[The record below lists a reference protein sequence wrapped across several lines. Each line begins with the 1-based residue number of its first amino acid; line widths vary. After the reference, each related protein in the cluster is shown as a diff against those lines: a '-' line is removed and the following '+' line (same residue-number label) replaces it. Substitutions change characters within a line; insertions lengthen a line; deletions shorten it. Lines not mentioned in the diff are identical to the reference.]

1 MPRMKTPMKFRSLL
15 SAALFAL
22 VLTLAPHAHAQYTL
36 SESFDGGALDI
47 EATTIDGDVIHV
59 APRATSTIHRYAN
72 RFRWVNFR
80 ISGVEGRTPEFRVT
94 ASGFLGSLRGHRFL
108 YRENPTDPNSEWRF
122 FDRGDVDRDNDL
134 YIFANDRPFAADEVE
149 VAWSVTYPVS
159 RASGLVE
166 ELNRTRFVSPTP
178 SSDERLIVGKSLGG
192 TDEFGREIP
201 QLPLYGFRLADDE
214 GPAEGAERQTI
225 VVISGVHSSE
235 TVGNHALEGFLKF
248 LVSDEPEAAR
258 LRSLAEF
265 FVYPLVDPDGRYGGR
280 FRNSHEVPTEDM
292 NRHWHQPETFTNL
305 RKLRRAILTDT
316 GGRADILFDFHG
328 ISNQGND
335 FVFTLEAF
343 AQTPFMQALE
353 ARTGIGPRPSDGH
366 PGMARIYFARDDRL
380 GLREAYTPEFAP
392 RSGRTSEELQAIGRQ
407 YALALLDALIEHQ
420 QRPADEAEIEADA
433 AAETISSH

>member
-1 MPRMKTPMKFRSLL
+1 MHQMKFRSVLL
-15 SAALFAL
+15 AALFAL
-22 VLTLAPHAHAQYTL
+22 VLAIAPPAPCQAQTQYTL
-36 SESFDGGALDI
+36 SESFDGGALDV
-47 EATTIDGDVIHV
+47 EATTIDGDVIHL
-59 APRATSTIHRYAN
+59 APRATWTIHRYAS
-72 RFRWVNFR
+72 RYRWVSFR

-94 ASGFLGSLRGHRFL
+94 ASDFLGSLRGHRFL
-108 YRENPTDPNSEWRF
+108 YRENPTDPESEWRF

-134 YIFANDRPFAADEVE
+134 YTFTNDRPFTADEVE

-159 RASGLVE
+159 RASSLVE

-178 SSDERLIVGKSLGG
+178 SSDQRLIVGKSLGG
-192 TDEFGREIP
+192 KDEFGREIP

-214 GPAEGAERQTI
+214 GPAEGTERQTI
-225 VVISGVHSSE
+225 VLISGVHSSE

-258 LRSLAEF
+258 LRSIAEF

-280 FRNSHEVPTEDM
+280 FRNSHEAPTEDM

-305 RKLRRAILTDT
+305 RKIRQAILTDT
-316 GGRADILFDFHG
+316 GGHADILFDFHG

-343 AQTPFMQALE
+343 AETPFMQALE
-353 ARTGIGPRPSDGH
+353 ARTGIGPRPSEGH

-407 YALALLDALIEHQ
+407 YALALLDALLEHQ
-420 QRPADEAEIEADA
+420 RGDREEAEAE
-433 AAETISSH
+433 AETISSY